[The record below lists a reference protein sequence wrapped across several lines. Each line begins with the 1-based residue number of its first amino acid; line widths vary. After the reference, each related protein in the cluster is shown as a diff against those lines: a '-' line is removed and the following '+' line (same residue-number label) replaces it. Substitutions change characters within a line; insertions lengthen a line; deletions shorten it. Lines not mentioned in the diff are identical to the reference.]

1 MAVDR
6 ERPAPPTVR
15 ISFEGAPD
23 DASPFVTVYNPQVLS
38 FACLTQ
44 VNRFGLTGD
53 RKEQIAGRLKGTRKS
68 LLEMIRTYGN
78 NIEITRAETS
88 KRIG

>member
-1 MAVDR
+1 MDR
-6 ERPAPPTVR
+6 PPPPTVK
-15 ISFEGAPD
+15 ISFEGGHD
-23 DASPFVTVYNPQVLS
+23 DASPMVTVYNPGVLT

-78 NIEITRAETS
+78 NIEITRAENS

>member
-1 MAVDR
+1 MDR
-6 ERPAPPTVR
+6 ERATPPTVR
-15 ISFEGAPD
+15 ISFEGAHD
-23 DASPFVTVYNPQVLS
+23 DLSPMVTVYNPQVLS

-68 LLEMIRTYGN
+68 LLEVIRTYGN